1 MPTYKRQNQ
10 RAVLVIQTQVFST
23 AKGIHLLLAEDSI
36 KKTPWI
42 NNLLQKSQI
51 PFSHLTCGNRPSKNC
66 TRFCARGWTVRNCAL
81 EWLNKTGIE
90 HGVIYFADD
99 DNFYDVR
106 LFDEVR
112 TVRYTCN

>member
-1 MPTYKRQNQ
+1 M
-10 RAVLVIQTQVFST
+10 
-23 AKGIHLLLAEDSI
+23 
-36 KKTPWI
+36 
-42 NNLLQKSQI
+42 
-51 PFSHLTCGNRPSKNC
+51 
-66 TRFCARGWTVRNCAL
+66 RNCAL